1 MNFMADLQGT
11 RSPQCGSAR
20 PKKILRKTHVQKKI
34 CACILAPSSRS
45 KDSRMPRRALLV
57 EDDQSLQI
65 AMRYLM
71 ENLGFDLVSAETRE
85 DAVRNIAEG
94 PYDIAIV
101 DYYLRNVPSSDLIA
115 DMRRRFPRMPIICS
129 TAARRE
135 NLQLD

>member
-1 MNFMADLQGT
+1 
-11 RSPQCGSAR
+11 
-20 PKKILRKTHVQKKI
+20 
-34 CACILAPSSRS
+34 
-45 KDSRMPRRALLV
+45 MPRRALLV

-71 ENLGFDLVSAETRE
+71 ENLGFDLVAAETRE
-85 DAVRNIAEG
+85 DAKRNIESG

-135 NLQLD
+135 NLQLDDAMLQPDAFLYKPFEASELRDLVNSLVA